1 MLKIELKEIK
11 VKDVL
16 CCLNNDKST
25 AKRQS
30 PLHGMI
36 KKIFTGKNVLNTK
49 GLLIHFN
56 AMRPISN

>member
-16 CCLNNDKST
+16 CCLNNNKNA

-36 KKIFTGKNVLNTK
+36 KKIFTEKNVLNTK
-49 GLLIHFN
+49 GLSTLLN